1 MNTIESVKKDFN
13 EFSDT
18 VQQEVSA
25 LANASVKSAKHQAE
39 LFQQFVTTP
48 DAPEEEKPKEEE
60 KPEQENQVSRLETF
74 VYFFCLEWRIWTGLG
89 EVNG

>member
-25 LANASVKSAKHQAE
+25 LANASVKTAKQQAE

-48 DAPEEEKPKEEE
+48 DAPEEETPNDKA
-60 KPEQENQVSRLETF
+60 EQSGQV
-74 VYFFCLEWRIWTGLG
+74 TGILKLY
-89 EVNG
+89 